1 MPAYARSHIVPPD
14 EVGVYHCI
22 ARCVRRAF
30 LCGVDPLTK
39 HDYDHRK
46 EWIRERLEQLAPV
59 FAIDICGYAV
69 MSNHLHVILRSR
81 PDLVRD
87 WSDDEVAFRWT
98 RLCPPRDPA
107 TGDKTEPSACDLNI
121 IVSDP
126 ARLAVIRQR
135 LSSLSWFMGRLSEP
149 IARRAN
155 REDEC
160 KGRFWEGRFKSLA
173 LLDEGAILACSIY
186 VDLNPIRAGVAET
199 PDQSQYTSAYDRI
212 RSMASVSPPATERC
226 QASSVQL
233 STVGSIDPISSGD
246 SLRPDASL
254 CKLALQEGSGL
265 SQAGSVEFSTVES
278 IGPIPA
284 ADPPR
289 PDSWLCELT
298 LQEGPSEIAGAS
310 STSEPAAGVPGT
322 MYAESAAT
330 AGASRTGPRPASRAS
345 NQGYL
350 PIQLDKYLSLLD
362 WTGRQLRA
370 ASRGTIPPQLAP
382 ILERLGVI
390 GDGWVETVR
399 LFGRWFKTAAGRPDA
414 LAALAARR
422 GKAWLQG
429 SGAAALAFR

>member
-1 MPAYARSHIVPPD
+1 MPAYARSQIVTPD

-30 LCGVDPLTK
+30 LCGVDPLTQR
-39 HDYDHRK
+39 DYGHRK

-81 PDLVRD
+81 PDLVGD
-87 WSDDEVAFRWT
+87 WSDEEVAYRWT
-98 RLCPPRDPA
+98 RLYPPRDPA
-107 TGDKTEPSACDLNI
+107 TGEKMEPSACDLNI

-126 ARLAVIRQR
+126 GRLAVIRQR
-135 LSSLSWFMGRLSEP
+135 LSSLSWFMGCLSEP

-155 REDEC
+155 REDKC
-160 KGRFWEGRFKSLA
+160 KGRFREGRFQSLA
-173 LLDEGAILACSIY
+173 LLDEAAILACSIY
-186 VDLNPIRAGVAET
+186 VDLNPIRAGVTET
-199 PDQSQYTSAYDRI
+199 PEQSQYTSAYDRI
-212 RSMASVSPPATERC
+212 RSMESVSPPATECC
-226 QASSVQL
+226 QVNSVQL
-233 STVGSIDPISSGD
+233 STVGSVDPISSGD
-246 SLRPDASL
+246 SP
-254 CKLALQEGSGL
+254 G
-265 SQAGSVEFSTVES
+265 
-278 IGPIPA
+278 
-284 ADPPR
+284 

-298 LQEGPSEIAGAS
+298 LQEGPSEVAGAS

-330 AGASRTGPRPASRAS
+330 AGAHRTGLRPASRAS

-370 ASRGTIPPQLAP
+370 ASRGTIPADLAP
-382 ILERLGVI
+382 ILDRLGII

-399 LFGRWFKTAAGRPDA
+399 QLGRWFKTAVGRPDA